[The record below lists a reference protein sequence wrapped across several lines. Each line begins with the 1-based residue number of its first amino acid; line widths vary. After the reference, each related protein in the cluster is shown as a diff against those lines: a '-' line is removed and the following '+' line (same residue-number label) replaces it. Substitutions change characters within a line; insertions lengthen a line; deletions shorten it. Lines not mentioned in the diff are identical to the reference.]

1 MVASKTSGRYI
12 EKSRQKPG
20 FFMARKKRYRKYVE
34 RPTAGGFRLLPA
46 GWLAAA
52 GWLLQVGGRPELPT
66 LPGAGHRRQRAGSAA
81 AFASLIGG
89 HIHHKIF

>member
-1 MVASKTSGRYI
+1 
-12 EKSRQKPG
+12 
-20 FFMARKKRYRKYVE
+20 MARKKRYRKYVE

-46 GWLAAA
+46 CLPACGLAAA

>member
-1 MVASKTSGRYI
+1 
-12 EKSRQKPG
+12 
-20 FFMARKKRYRKYVE
+20 MARKKRYRKYVE
-34 RPTAGGFRLLPA
+34 RPTAGGFSLPA
-46 GWLAAA
+46 CLPA

>member
-1 MVASKTSGRYI
+1 
-12 EKSRQKPG
+12 
-20 FFMARKKRYRKYVE
+20 MARKKRYRKYVE
-34 RPTAGGFRLLPA
+34 RPTAGGFSLPA
-46 GWLAAA
+46 CLPACLPA